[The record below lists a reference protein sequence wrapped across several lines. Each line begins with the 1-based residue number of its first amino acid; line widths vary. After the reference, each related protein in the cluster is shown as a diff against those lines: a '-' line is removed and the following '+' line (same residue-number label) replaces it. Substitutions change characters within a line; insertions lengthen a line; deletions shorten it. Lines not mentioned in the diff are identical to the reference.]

1 VTALISPA
9 PHGSIP
15 RSTQHGGASSSAQHA
30 GASSSAQLAG
40 VSPSVHIGSSTHDVS
55 PADDVVEL
63 VDRNGSRM
71 WCSLWWRT
79 TPSHRGRRTGFIG
92 ALACEETG
100 TAAGDDDM
108 VAALLTL
115 ACERLR
121 EAGCQLAVGP
131 VDGDTWHRYRLV
143 TWSDGTPP
151 FALEP
156 WSVPDAIVPW
166 ERAGFTPLE
175 TYASLRDDALAE
187 RDPRA
192 VALVERFRAAGVTL
206 RDLDLARFDE
216 ELTAIHALALRGFR
230 GAPLFTPIGFDAF
243 AALYR
248 PLAPRLDRRL
258 CPVAVHDGRIVG
270 VLFALRDPNAPET
283 VVLKTIVRG
292 TDRRFAGLGA
302 VLTDRARAAAH
313 ALGATRAIS
322 ALQHDG
328 DVARSLCPRAV
339 VFRRYAVFAKELS

>member
-1 VTALISPA
+1 MTVLVSPALPAGISSPA
-9 PHGSIP
+9 PQGV
-15 RSTQHGGASSSAQHA
+15 QGSSAQHA
-30 GASSSAQLAG
+30 GVAPSAQTASDG
-40 VSPSVHIGSSTHDVS
+40 HAVA
-55 PADDVVEL
+55 PADDVVEF
-63 VDRNGSRM
+63 VGRDGSRTR
-71 WCSLWWRT
+71 CSLWWRT
-79 TPSHRGRRTGFIG
+79 TPVRQGRRTGFIG
-92 ALACEETG
+92 ALASNDSSAVT
-100 TAAGDDDM
+100 GDDDRSI
-108 VAALLTL
+108 AALLML

-121 EAGCQLAVGP
+121 EAGCELAVGP

-156 WSVPDAIVPW
+156 WSAPDAVVPW
-166 ERAGFTPLE
+166 ERAGFAPLE

-192 VALVERFRAAGVTL
+192 VALTERFCAAGVTL
-206 RDLDLARFDE
+206 RDLDHARFNE
-216 ELTAIHALALRGFR
+216 ELAAVHALALRGFR
-230 GAPLFTPIGFDAF
+230 GAPLYVPIAFEAF

-248 PLAPRLDRRL
+248 PLAARLDPRL
-258 CPVAVHDGRIVG
+258 CPVAEHDGRVAG

-283 VVLKTIVRG
+283 VVLKTIVRD